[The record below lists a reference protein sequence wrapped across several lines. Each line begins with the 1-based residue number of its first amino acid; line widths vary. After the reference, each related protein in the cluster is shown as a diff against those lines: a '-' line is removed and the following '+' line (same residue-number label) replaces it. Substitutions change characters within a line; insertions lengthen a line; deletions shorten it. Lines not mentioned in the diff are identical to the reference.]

1 MTDPRCKTGFKRFL
15 LVLALQAAVLAPALA
30 ADDPVVAERGSDH
43 ITLGQARSIIA
54 GTDPETRKK
63 LSSPQAISEFLRNI
77 LLQRAVMKEALAAK
91 WDKRP
96 EVAAMAQHAHDVA
109 IGQSFLVAQAAVPAG
124 YPSDSEI
131 QAAYDQNKARFMQP
145 RGYHLAQVF
154 LAAQAGAA
162 SDAAKAKLAS
172 FKTQTASNPAGIEAA
187 AKHLDGAKYIDLGW
201 LGDTQL
207 TPAIKGTVDGLQE
220 GAVSDPVCTASGC
233 HLIRLIATRPA
244 GPAPLP
250 EVKDALVRALR
261 QQKEA
266 EGERAY
272 ANTLM
277 SKQAV
282 QVNEIQ
288 LSHLAAP

>member
-1 MTDPRCKTGFKRFL
+1 MTDLRRKGCFTRLF
-15 LVLALQAAVLAPALA
+15 LVLAVQAAFVAPAMA
-30 ADDPVVAERGSDH
+30 ADDPVVAERGSDR
-43 ITLGQARSIIA
+43 ITLGQARTIIA
-54 GTDPETRKK
+54 GVDLETRKK
-63 LSSPQAISEFLRNI
+63 LNSPQAISEFLRNI

-96 EVAAMAQHAHDVA
+96 DVAAMAQHAHDVA
-109 IGQSFLVAQAAVPAG
+109 IGQSFLAAQAGVPAS

-154 LAAQAGAA
+154 LAAQAGPAA
-162 SDAAKAKLAS
+162 DAAKAKLAG
-172 FKTQTASNPAGIEAA
+172 FKTQTATNPGSIEAA
-187 AKHLDGAKYIDLGW
+187 TKRLDGAKYIDLGW
-201 LGDTQL
+201 LSDAQL
-207 TPAIKGTVDGLQE
+207 TPAIKDTVNGLQE

-250 EVKDALVRALR
+250 EVRDALIRALR

-266 EGERAY
+266 EGERVY

-277 SKQAV
+277 TKQPV

-288 LSHLAAP
+288 LSHLSTP